1 MDEYINESAE
11 MQEVADPVVEEETLE
26 SEENQDVAD
35 PEESTESPT
44 TDEGASE
51 QQTGRTP
58 QDAAFAEM
66 RRRIQEL
73 EGANADLE
81 RRNGEMHGALSRY
94 FEGEDDEELIINANA
109 YAEEVDPDEYRER
122 YEADRELA
130 DLRAQNEELQELL
143 TNQEIE
149 RLMQEGLREVQELD
163 PNIKSLEELGDA
175 FVNFISSGLTTKQ
188 AYYATLAY
196 NNNEKVFA
204 PDAIGKV
211 ADTKA
216 ERDFFTSEELDQ
228 LTDEE
233 LNDPAIFAKAMK
245 SLERL

>member
-26 SEENQDVAD
+26 SEENQEVAD

-44 TDEGASE
+44 AEETE
-51 QQTGRTP
+51 QSTGRTP

-130 DLRAQNEELQELL
+130 DLRAQNEELQERL

-175 FVNFISSGLTTKQ
+175 FIDFIASGLDTKK

-216 ERDFFTSEELDQ
+216 ERDFFTSKELDD

-233 LNDPAIFAKAMK
+233 LDDPVIFAKAIK